1 MFHEIGLLAQRT
13 SPPFSYCTGNG
24 TDQTFRCDFSPT
36 GENVQIHILYIRK
49 SEIRKFGKKIRP
61 THRKI
66 LRPKRTDQYIFVS
79 ILSPTGNGTDT
90 YTVYSEIRNS
100 EILKK
105 KSDQHTVK
113 YYAETVLINHF
124 VRLVS
129 YMKTVLIHI
138 LKFGNAP

>member
-24 TDQTFRCDFSPT
+24 TDQTFCCDFSPT
-36 GENVQIHILYIRK
+36 GENGTDTYTVY
-49 SEIRKFGKKIRP
+49 SEIRNSEIRKKIRP
-61 THRKI
+61 TYRKI

-105 KSDQHTVK
+105 KSDQRTVK